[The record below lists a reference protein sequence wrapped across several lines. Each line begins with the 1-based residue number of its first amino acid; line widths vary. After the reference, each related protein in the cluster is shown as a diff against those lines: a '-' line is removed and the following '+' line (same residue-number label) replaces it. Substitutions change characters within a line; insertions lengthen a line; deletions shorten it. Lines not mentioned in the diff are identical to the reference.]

1 MRQRTIQLFALL
13 GISLSPFA
21 VGQQPTTP
29 SPADRTA
36 EISVRGCVSG
46 EKRYTFMQAS
56 TGAEFELVGE
66 TDRFSPV
73 RGKLIEITG
82 TEYAPRENTND
93 IPKLRVKKFQV
104 LADKCPIQ
112 PGVGSGR
119 ATTERTG
126 QGSRS
131 TRSPATVPYSDAGDG
146 TRTPPNVANPNITGD
161 TGSPSPGTG
170 TPPKPPL

>member
-1 MRQRTIQLFALL
+1 MRQRAIQLFALL

-119 ATTERTG
+119 ATNERTG

-146 TRTPPNVANPNITGD
+146 TRTPPNVGNPNITGD

>member
-1 MRQRTIQLFALL
+1 MRQRAIQLFALL

-66 TDRFSPV
+66 TDRFDHCVFTV
-73 RGKLIEITG
+73 RNDFPAA
-82 TEYAPRENTND
+82 TENPWLETLYSMRYDNPAPREMMD
-93 IPKLRVKKFQV
+93 MEGLKAWL
-104 LADKCPIQ
+104 
-112 PGVGSGR
+112 PG
-119 ATTERTG
+119 RTLG
-126 QGSRS
+126 FAALSEAVQRQRFFEG
-131 TRSPATVPYSDAGDG
+131 GG
-146 TRTPPNVANPNITGD
+146 
-161 TGSPSPGTG
+161 
-170 TPPKPPL
+170 

>member
-1 MRQRTIQLFALL
+1 MCQRAIQLFALL
-13 GISLSPFA
+13 GILLSPFA

-56 TGAEFELVGE
+56 TGAEFELLGE

-82 TEYAPRENTND
+82 TEYAPRENTHD

-104 LADKCPIQ
+104 LADKCPINPVWDLGGQQ
-112 PGVGSGR
+112 PREQVKALDQHDLLR
-119 ATTERTG
+119 PRLTPMPETELVLH
-126 QGSRS
+126 
-131 TRSPATVPYSDAGDG
+131 PM
-146 TRTPPNVANPNITGD
+146 
-161 TGSPSPGTG
+161 
-170 TPPKPPL
+170 